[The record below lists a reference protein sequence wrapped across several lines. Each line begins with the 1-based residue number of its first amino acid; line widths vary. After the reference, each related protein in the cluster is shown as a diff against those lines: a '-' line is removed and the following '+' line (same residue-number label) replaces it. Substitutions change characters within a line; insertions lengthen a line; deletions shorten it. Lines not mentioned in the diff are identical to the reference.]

1 MIIRREH
8 NGNFTILPNNIVNDE
23 RLSVEAIG
31 VLAYLLS
38 RPPNWKIRH
47 AQLRKACRV
56 GRQKLQRIIRELI
69 QAGYLDRDDDQPR
82 DRHNHF
88 MAYNYVARDVPV
100 EKGVAS
106 RPRVD
111 FVQRRSRRLKID
123 IANKNELFKT
133 EINNPLLKSSPLPQA
148 GPPLVGE
155 EELSKFDRA
164 AREAGCSFVF
174 EGSEPFK
181 AWRDF
186 RGDDGMPPIRTLRM
200 DGELRRGCWL
210 QTLYPPKR
218 TSQ

>member
-8 NGNFTILPNNIVNDE
+8 NGNFTILPNNIVNDQ
-23 RLSVEAIG
+23 RLSIEAIG

-47 AQLRKACRV
+47 AQLRKAYRV

-88 MAYNYVARDVPV
+88 MSYNYVVRDVPA
-100 EKGVAS
+100 VAFV
-106 RPRVD
+106 PQVD
-111 FVQRRSRRLKID
+111 FVQRRSRRLKND
-123 IANKNELFKT
+123 PDNKNESLKT
-133 EINNPLLKSSPLPQA
+133 EISNPLLKSSPLPQA
-148 GPPLVGE
+148 QLPLVGE
-155 EELSKFDRA
+155 EELSEFDRA

-174 EGSEPFK
+174 AGSEPFK
-181 AWRDF
+181 AWLDF
-186 RGDDGMPPIRTLRM
+186 RGEDGMPPIRTLRV

-210 QTLYPPKR
+210 QTLYPP
-218 TSQ
+218 TSERASQ